1 MNTAVASTSALA
13 PKAAEAAELLR
24 ALSNEHRLLIL
35 CHLIAEAELPVGEL
49 VSRVGLSPS
58 ALSQH
63 LAKLREQGLVGYR
76 REAQTLYYR
85 VTDARAAQVL
95 SVLQDIYCPELAP
108 RRSTQVRGKARRS
121 P

>member
-1 MNTAVASTSALA
+1 MSTIEATTDTAADTTADLHVARFTTLPS
-13 PKAAEAAELLR
+13 PAE
-24 ALSNEHRLLIL
+24 I
-35 CHLIAEAELPVGEL
+35 EAELPVGEL